1 MEKSMSKREQK
12 KALSRRAILE
22 AAVTLFAQKGVH
34 ETSIADIMASANL
47 GLGTFYNYF
56 ASKEDILMEL
66 LKNIVADIED
76 RHTHLREEARD
87 MAVVLEELI
96 LYTAELLSRN
106 RFVMPLFLRAAEHAA
121 AVSAPAAPAER
132 AERPTAPAFKELFKN
147 IIEGG
152 QKSGEFR
159 SDIPAGVITEMFH
172 SLFQAAAFS
181 TLGLRFEE
189 NIRLKTRLIIDGMK
203 AKYVFAA
210 KTTSG

>member
-1 MEKSMSKREQK
+1 MGKAISKREQK
-12 KALSRRAILE
+12 KRLYRSAILD

-56 ASKEDILMEL
+56 GSKEEILMEL
-66 LKNIVADIED
+66 LKNIVEDIEA
-76 RHTHLREEARD
+76 RLSLLRQEKRET
-87 MAVVLEELI
+87 AVVLEDLL
-96 LYTAELLSRN
+96 LYTAELLSKN

-121 AVSAPAAPAER
+121 APSMPPEQAAAKPD
-132 AERPTAPAFKELFKN
+132 RPSAPAFKEIFN
-147 IIEGG
+147 TITDEG

-159 SDIPAGVITEMFH
+159 SDIPSGVITELFH

-189 NIRLKTRLIIDGMK
+189 NIRLKVRIIIDGMK
-203 AKYVFAA
+203 AK
-210 KTTSG
+210 